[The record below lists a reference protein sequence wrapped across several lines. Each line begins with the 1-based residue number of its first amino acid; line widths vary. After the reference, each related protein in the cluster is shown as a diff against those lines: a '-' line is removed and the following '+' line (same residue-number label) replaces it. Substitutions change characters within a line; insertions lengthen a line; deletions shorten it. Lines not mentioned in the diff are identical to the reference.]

1 MNISS
6 ISNTISPLSLS
17 LNENNQ
23 GKTNNNGAGSFEN
36 MLKDAV
42 SDVNKQQVEG
52 YNAME
57 GIATGKVT
65 NLQQA
70 VQQIEEAELTM
81 KLALEVKN
89 KAINAYKEIGRMQI

>member
-6 ISNTISPLSLS
+6 ITDSISSLS
-17 LNENNQ
+17 LN
-23 GKTNNNGAGSFEN
+23 GSKVTQNSDKSFQN
-36 MLKDAV
+36 MLKDAITE
-42 SDVNKQQVEG
+42 VNEEQVQG

-70 VQQIEEAELTM
+70 VQKIEEAELSM

-89 KAINAYKEIGRMQI
+89 KAINAYKEIMRMQV